1 LQRICRDR
9 IVTDQ
14 GGQKTVPTHK
24 SDLKTNPPTSECAKS
39 DKQFTFALAGNANVG
54 KSVIFNQLTGSN
66 QIIGNWPGKTV
77 DRAEGTLSFEGH
89 EIKVIDLPGIYSF
102 STFSMEEIVSRDYIA
117 LEKPDAVINIVDASV
132 LERNLFFTLQLLEM
146 NAPLVLVLNQVD
158 VAKNKGIIINKDKL
172 STLLGIPVVFA
183 TATRGE
189 GIYEAVE
196 EAVKVAI
203 SKPKSKP
210 LKYRKNLEEPIE
222 KLQSLIEKENL
233 NLGYPARWVAIKL
246 LEGDMEITQLVA
258 EKSKTISL
266 QSKLLAGELENRCQE
281 KCFSIIAS
289 ERYALANSLVAA
301 SLKQDEI
308 QRSFTD
314 KLDWFATH
322 RIFGYV
328 TALGVIGGLLL
339 WTFFIGNG
347 LSDLISKG
355 LNLIQPINPELS
367 MSAPLLSIILNGFW
381 GGFNAGLTLI
391 IPFVIPFYLL
401 LAFIEDSG
409 LLTRVAFMMDSAM
422 HKIGLHG
429 KALIPIIL
437 GYGCSVPAIHSC
449 KIMETRRE
457 RLLAAFAIT
466 FAPCSARTIVLFG
479 MVGLFVGIHWALL
492 LYVVNLAI
500 IFAMG
505 RIAMKA
511 VPGKSTGLI
520 MEMSSFKRPSL
531 KVVLKQTWTRTKSII
546 YVVFPIYI
554 AGSALIQVLY
564 IYDILTPIGNALYPL
579 TVLWLGLPAFA
590 GVLLLLG
597 AVRKEL
603 IILGAVAIL
612 GTTNLLTGFAPVQL
626 VVMALVAMLY
636 IPCVSTMAI
645 LGKEFGWKS
654 AALISLANIGTAL
667 IIGGIA
673 FQILNFFT

>member
-1 LQRICRDR
+1 MNSQ
-9 IVTDQ
+9 
-14 GGQKTVPTHK
+14 
-24 SDLKTNPPTSECAKS
+24 PPTADSKNKTLTHEATKKCNS
-39 DKQFTFALAGNANVG
+39 SSGKQFTFALAGNANVG

-77 DRAEGTLSFEGH
+77 DRAEGTLHFEGH
-89 EIKVIDLPGIYSF
+89 DIKVIDLPGIYSF
-102 STFSMEEIVSRDYIA
+102 STFSMEEIVSRDYVA
-117 LEKPDAVINIVDASV
+117 LEQPDAVINVVDASV

-158 VAKNKGIIINKDKL
+158 IAKNKGILINKDQL
-172 STLLGIPVVFA
+172 STTLGVPVVFT

-189 GIYEAVE
+189 GIYEAVK
-196 EAVKVAI
+196 EAVKVATN
-203 SKPKSKP
+203 KPNPKP
-210 LKYRKNLEEPIE
+210 LKYRKELEEQIQKIQNIIE
-222 KLQSLIEKENL
+222 QENIHF
-233 NLGYPARWVAIKL
+233 GYPSRWVAIKL
-246 LEGDMEITQLVA
+246 LEGDTEIVKLVD
-258 EKSKTISL
+258 EKSKTIL
-266 QSKLLAGELENRCQE
+266 TQSKLIVAEFEKHCQE

-289 ERYALANSLVAA
+289 ERYALANSIVAS
-301 SLKQDEI
+301 SLQQDEI
-308 QRSFTD
+308 WHPFTD
-314 KLDWFATH
+314 KLEWFTTH

-328 TALGVIGGLLL
+328 TAFAVIGGLLL
-339 WTFFIGNG
+339 WTFFIGNT
-347 LSDLISKG
+347 LSSAISHG
-355 LNLIQPINPELS
+355 LNWIYPLDPALS
-367 MSAPLLSIILNGFW
+367 ASAPLLSIIFNGFW
-381 GGFNAGLTLI
+381 GGFDAGLTLI

-401 LAFIEDSG
+401 LALIEDSG

-500 IFAMG
+500 IFTMG

-531 KVVLKQTWTRTKSII
+531 KIALKQTWTRTKSII

-554 AGSALIQVLY
+554 IGSALIQILY
-564 IYDILTPIGNALYPL
+564 IYDILTPISNAFYPL

-597 AVRKEL
+597 TIRKEL
-603 IILGAVAIL
+603 IILGAAAIL
-612 GTTNLLTGFAPVQL
+612 GTTNLLTGFTSIQL
-626 VVMALVAMLY
+626 VIMALVAMLY
-636 IPCVSTMAI
+636 IPCVSTMAT
-645 LGKEFGWKS
+645 LGKEFGWKT
-654 AALISLANIGTAL
+654 ATIISISNIGTAL
-667 IIGGIA
+667 IIGGIT
-673 FQILNFFT
+673 FQLLNLLS